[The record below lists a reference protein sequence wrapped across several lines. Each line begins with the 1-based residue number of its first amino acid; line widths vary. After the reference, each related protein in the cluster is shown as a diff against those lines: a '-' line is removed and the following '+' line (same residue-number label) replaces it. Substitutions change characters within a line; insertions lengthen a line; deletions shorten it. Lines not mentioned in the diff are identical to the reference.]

1 PLSSPLVPYT
11 TLFRSFHDVNAGVDG
26 VGEDLSP
33 GGFLQETL
41 DTALL
46 VDDDDA
52 ELQRV
57 GHPFQGD
64 GDLGA
69 AFFVEADHVGQ
80 VDVGERVTG
89 NDDERLSP
97 QVFLG
102 VLDAARGAERYLL
115 GDVVQRHSEVFP
127 VTEIVTDE
135 GGQELHGHDRLK

>member
-64 GDLGA
+64 GDLGT

-80 VDVGERVTG
+80 VDVGEDRKST
-89 NDDERLSP
+89 RLNSSH
-97 QVFLG
+97 V
-102 VLDAARGAERYLL
+102 
-115 GDVVQRHSEVFP
+115 S
-127 VTEIVTDE
+127 T
-135 GGQELHGHDRLK
+135 